1 LNAFIPLLSEIGL
14 VTLKRLGR
22 LQLAN
27 DGLAQIQ
34 LLQAKKGCGLA
45 SDGLAQI
52 QLLQAK
58 GRGLASKRLLGC

>member
-22 LQLAN
+22 LRLAN
-27 DGLAQIQ
+27 A
-34 LLQAKKGCGLA
+34 
-45 SDGLAQI
+45 GLAQI

-58 GRGLASKRLLGC
+58 GCGLASKRLLGC